1 MSTLSEDRVSTRRW
15 AAENVDVKTVAAE
28 MSRLHTELTHED
40 MGDDEHPRPRNCV
53 MNLVIAVSDDQREEA
68 AEKVVGA
75 VAAGHP
81 LRAIVLHS
89 SAGEKAG
96 LDAEITA
103 EAHQLVWGT
112 SVQLEQLTLK
122 VRGDASEHIASLLEP
137 LLIPDVPTYVWWT
150 GTPPLGERGLRDAL
164 VVCDVLIVDSS
175 HFSNKVDAFLDLAAL
190 ADRLGGRMGF
200 VDLQWARQ
208 KAWRETLAQFFA
220 PEERRH
226 LLSGLQ
232 RVDIACVGE
241 GRANR
246 VSGTLIGGWLMS
258 LLGWRLTPAVS
269 VSSSG
274 SEAILKGENGQT
286 VQLTLRSATSHD
298 MHHGMLCAVRFD
310 GHSEGNPFAM
320 QMEVRADRSDHAHV
334 LIDMGGEETLHQ
346 RLPLPDLDDAA
357 LLLQALSSARR
368 DRVYLRSLEAAAK
381 LVDAFR

>member
-1 MSTLSEDRVSTRRW
+1 
-15 AAENVDVKTVAAE
+15 
-28 MSRLHTELTHED
+28 
-40 MGDDEHPRPRNCV
+40 
-53 MNLVIAVSDDQREEA
+53 
-68 AEKVVGA
+68 
-75 VAAGHP
+75 
-81 LRAIVLHS
+81 
-89 SAGEKAG
+89 
-96 LDAEITA
+96 
-103 EAHQLVWGT
+103 
-112 SVQLEQLTLK
+112 
-122 VRGDASEHIASLLEP
+122 
-137 LLIPDVPTYVWWT
+137 
-150 GTPPLGERGLRDAL
+150 
-164 VVCDVLIVDSS
+164 LIVDSS

-286 VQLTLRSATSHD
+286 VQLMLRSATSHD

-310 GHSEGNPFAM
+310 GHSKGNPFAM